1 MTTDYVLGRAAQ
13 SVILL
18 FLVTIV
24 VFLILQ
30 LVPGDPATVMLG
42 GQATLDEIE
51 VLRKQMGLDRPLVEQ
66 YLRYFA
72 GILHGDLGLS
82 IRARIPVLDYIGQRL
97 PASLALASVA
107 FALVLIVGI
116 PVGVLAAVKSGTVVD
131 HVVMTMAILG
141 QAVPA
146 FWLGL
151 LMIIL
156 FAVRLRVLPP
166 FGFGSSAHLVMPALT
181 LALLQTGLV
190 ARVTRSEML
199 GVLSQD
205 YIRTARAKGLRES
218 RMITKHALRN
228 ALIPLITVLGVQ
240 FGTLVGGAVVTETVF
255 AWPGIGSLVVNAVYQ
270 RDYPVVQGV
279 VLLLAGAFVMINF
292 VVDTLYAALD
302 PRVVYA

>member
-1 MTTDYVLGRAAQ
+1 
-13 SVILL
+13 
-18 FLVTIV
+18 
-24 VFLILQ
+24 
-30 LVPGDPATVMLG
+30 
-42 GQATLDEIE
+42 
-51 VLRKQMGLDRPLVEQ
+51 
-66 YLRYFA
+66 
-72 GILHGDLGLS
+72 
-82 IRARIPVLDYIGQRL
+82 VLDYVGQRL

-107 FALVLIVGI
+107 FALVLVVGI
-116 PVGVLAAVKSGTVVD
+116 PAGVLAAVKSGTVVD
-131 HVVMTMAILG
+131 HVVMTVAILG

-166 FGFGSSAHLVMPALT
+166 FGFGSAAHLVMPALT

-205 YIRTARAKGLRES
+205 YIRTARAKGLLETRVVA
-218 RMITKHALRN
+218 KHALRN
-228 ALIPLITVLGVQ
+228 ALIPLITVLGIQ

-255 AWPGIGSLVVNAVYQ
+255 GWPGIGNLVVNAVYQ

-292 VVDTLYAALD
+292 VVDSLYAALD
-302 PRVVYA
+302 PRVVYV

>member
-1 MTTDYVLGRAAQ
+1 MTTDYVLRRAAQ
-13 SVILL
+13 SAILL

-42 GQATLDEIE
+42 GQATLNEIE
-51 VLRKQMGLDRPLVEQ
+51 LLRKQMGLDRPLVEQ
-66 YLRYFA
+66 YLRYLA

-82 IRARIPVLDYIGQRL
+82 IRAGIPVLDYIGQRL

-107 FALVLIVGI
+107 FALVLVVGI
-116 PVGVLAAVKSGTVVD
+116 PAGVLASVKSGTVVD

-205 YIRTARAKGLRES
+205 YIRTARAKGLLETRV
-218 RMITKHALRN
+218 IAKHALRN
-228 ALIPLITVLGVQ
+228 ALIPLITVLGIQ

-255 AWPGIGSLVVNAVYQ
+255 GWPGIGSLVVNAVYQ

-292 VVDTLYAALD
+292 VVDSLYAALD
-302 PRVVYA
+302 PRVVYV

>member
-1 MTTDYVLGRAAQ
+1 MTTEYVLRRAAQ

-18 FLVTIV
+18 FLVTVI

-51 VLRKQMGLDRPLVEQ
+51 LLRKQMGLDRPLVEQ
-66 YLRYFA
+66 YLRYSA
-72 GILHGDLGLS
+72 GVLRGDLGLS
-82 IRARIPVLDYIGQRL
+82 IRARIPVLEYIGQRL
-97 PASLALASVA
+97 PASLALASAA

-116 PVGVLAAVKSGTVVD
+116 PAGVVAAVKNGTVVD

-166 FGFGSSAHLVMPALT
+166 FGFGSPAHLIMPALT

-205 YIRTARAKGLRES
+205 YIRTARAKGLLETRV
-218 RMITKHALRN
+218 ITKHALRN
-228 ALIPLITVLGVQ
+228 ALIPLITVLGIQ

-255 AWPGIGSLVVNAVYQ
+255 GWPGIGSLVVNAVYQ

-292 VVDTLYAALD
+292 VVDSLYAALD
-302 PRVVYA
+302 PRVVYM

>member
-1 MTTDYVLGRAAQ
+1 MTTEYVLRRAAQ

-18 FLVTIV
+18 LLVTVV
-24 VFLILQ
+24 VFSILQ

-42 GQATLDEIE
+42 GQATLSEIE
-51 VLRKQMGLDRPLVEQ
+51 LLRKQMGLDRPLVEQ

-72 GILHGDLGLS
+72 GVLHGDFGLS
-82 IRARIPVLDYIGQRL
+82 IRARIPVLEYIGQRL

-116 PVGVLAAVKSGTVVD
+116 PAGVVAAVKNGTVVD

-166 FGFGSSAHLVMPALT
+166 FGFGSPAHLIMPALT

-205 YIRTARAKGLRES
+205 YIRTARAKGLLETRV
-218 RMITKHALRN
+218 ITKHALRN
-228 ALIPLITVLGVQ
+228 ALIPLITVLGIQ

-255 AWPGIGSLVVNAVYQ
+255 GWPGIGSLVVNAVYQ

-292 VVDTLYAALD
+292 VVDSLYAALD

>member
-1 MTTDYVLGRAAQ
+1 LTTDYVLRRAAQ
-13 SVILL
+13 SAILL

-42 GQATLDEIE
+42 GQATLNEIE
-51 VLRKQMGLDRPLVEQ
+51 LLRKQMGLDRPLVEQ
-66 YLRYFA
+66 YLRYLA

-82 IRARIPVLDYIGQRL
+82 IRAGIPVLDYIGQRL

-107 FALVLIVGI
+107 FALVLVVGI
-116 PVGVLAAVKSGTVVD
+116 PAGVLASVKSGTVVD

-205 YIRTARAKGLRES
+205 YIRTARAKGLLETRV
-218 RMITKHALRN
+218 IAKHALRN
-228 ALIPLITVLGVQ
+228 ALIPLITVLGIQ

-255 AWPGIGSLVVNAVYQ
+255 GWPGIGSLVVNAVYQ

-279 VLLLAGAFVMINF
+279 VLLLAAAFVMINF
-292 VVDTLYAALD
+292 VVDSLYAALD
-302 PRVVYA
+302 PRVVYV